1 MIATYT
7 DTAAW
12 YCLKSQPKHEHIAAA
27 NLRRCSDIE
36 VFSPRLRIRR
46 AQPSGPVWVWESL
59 FPGYLFAF
67 FSIQSGLDK
76 VRYTSGVRHIVQ
88 FGDRFPVVPI
98 SVISGIRAS
107 MGGEETLDH
116 IPGFAVGEEVQ
127 IIDGP
132 FRGFSAVIQQPSS
145 AAQRVQVLLEFLG
158 RVTSVGLEA
167 SQITGARRYPEQLLA
182 QADSFPSCIER

>member
-46 AQPSGPVWVWESL
+46 AQPSGPVWVLESL

-67 FSIQSGLDK
+67 FPLQLGLEK
-76 VRYTSGVRHIVQ
+76 VRYTSGEKHIVQ
-88 FGDRFPVVPI
+88 FGDRFPVVPV
-98 SVISGIRAS
+98 SVISDIQAS

-132 FRGFSAVIQQPSS
+132 FRGLSAVIQRATS
-145 AAQRVQVLLEFLG
+145 AAHRVQVLLEFLG
-158 RVTSVGLEA
+158 RMTSLEVGA
-167 SQITGARRYPEQLLA
+167 SQITGAKRYPGSLLA
-182 QADSFPSCIER
+182 QADSGSL